1 MGDDWRRVGL
11 LSSPS
16 PSPSVEQ
23 VMEEEEEEEEEM
35 MEAECAAGF
44 LFIRHLFH
52 FFFYIFSTKKNKK
65 FKGRAAFE
73 HLCDFMVILWIRFQ
87 MLINA
92 SIIFVFFE
100 KQEVTSGEFCHVTLA
115 A

>member
-52 FFFYIFSTKKNKK
+52 FFLLHLFYK
-65 FKGRAAFE
+65 
-73 HLCDFMVILWIRFQ
+73 
-87 MLINA
+87 
-92 SIIFVFFE
+92 E
-100 KQEVTSGEFCHVTLA
+100 KQKV
-115 A
+115 